1 MTPGIE
7 EHLKTGTV
15 RAYIGFDPTAP
26 SMTIGNYVQI
36 MLLHFLQR
44 AGHQPVVLLGGAT
57 GRIGDPSG
65 KDKERELKSYDELDL
80 NTAHFEAQARRLL
93 DFDPA
98 RKNHAIVINNY
109 SFYANMNV
117 LDFLRDVGK
126 YLTVNYMLSKES
138 VKRRIESESGISFTE
153 FSYQLLQGY
162 DFVLLNRLHG
172 VSMQMGGSDQY
183 GNITSGVELS
193 RKIDDAK
200 VYAITTPLLTKSDG
214 SKFGKSESGNIW
226 LDPKKTSPYKFY
238 QFWLNADDRDLPKY
252 LRYFSLK
259 DQSEIEA
266 LEASQTA
273 QELKRIFAAEITIRM
288 HGQDAFESVMSV
300 SKLLFDANADE
311 KTLRSLDAGT
321 LEQVAEEIP
330 SPKVSKDVFV
340 GAMNMLDFLS
350 EITAILPSRSEAKRS
365 VMANMIAINK
375 IKITD
380 LTAIISAEDLL
391 YDRFIMVESGKK
403 NKFIVEI
410 V

>member
-1 MTPGIE
+1 
-7 EHLKTGTV
+7 
-15 RAYIGFDPTAP
+15 
-26 SMTIGNYVQI
+26 
-36 MLLHFLQR
+36 
-44 AGHQPVVLLGGAT
+44 
-57 GRIGDPSG
+57 
-65 KDKERELKSYDELDL
+65 
-80 NTAHFEAQARRLL
+80 
-93 DFDPA
+93 
-98 RKNHAIVINNY
+98 
-109 SFYANMNV
+109 
-117 LDFLRDVGK
+117 
-126 YLTVNYMLSKES
+126 
-138 VKRRIESESGISFTE
+138 
-153 FSYQLLQGY
+153 LLQGY

>member
-1 MTPGIE
+1 
-7 EHLKTGTV
+7 
-15 RAYIGFDPTAP
+15 
-26 SMTIGNYVQI
+26 
-36 MLLHFLQR
+36 
-44 AGHQPVVLLGGAT
+44 
-57 GRIGDPSG
+57 
-65 KDKERELKSYDELDL
+65 LDQ

-98 RKNHAIVINNY
+98 RKNHAIIVNNY

-172 VSMQMGGSDQY
+172 VTMQMGGSDQY

-226 LDPKKTSPYKFY
+226 LDPNRTTPYKFY

-259 DQSEIEA
+259 SRPEIEA
-266 LEASQTA
+266 LEETETA
-273 QELKRIFAAEITIRM
+273 QDLKRIFAAEITIRI
-288 HGQDAFESVMSV
+288 HGQDAYEAVMSV
-300 SKLLFDANADE
+300 SKLLFDASADE
-311 KTLRSLDAGT
+311 QTLRSLDANT

-330 SPKVSKDVFV
+330 SPKVSKEVFA
-340 GAMNMLDFLS
+340 GDINILDFLS
-350 EITAILPSRSEAKRS
+350 EMTSILPSRSEAKRA
-365 VMANMIAINK
+365 VQANMISINK
-375 IKITD
+375 IKIKDMTATISTD
-380 LTAIISAEDLL
+380 DLL
-391 YDRFIMVESGKK
+391 YGRFMMVESGKK
-403 NKFIVEI
+403 NKYIVEI